1 MLLNVRLLA
10 HIQEEIYHMEYK
22 LNKCLI
28 HVGLMISM
36 LEDFVY
42 DINQIII
49 YYRFVNS
56 ISRML
61 PLFMV
66 LSWIFT
72 VSMNVKDIVHEK
84 EK

>member
-1 MLLNVRLLA
+1 M
-10 HIQEEIYHMEYK
+10 HIQEEIYHMVYK
-22 LNKCLI
+22 HNKHLI

-36 LEDFVY
+36 FDVFMEILKRIFFGF
-42 DINQIII
+42 
-49 YYRFVNS
+49 RFVNS

>member
-1 MLLNVRLLA
+1 MV
-10 HIQEEIYHMEYK
+10 YK

-36 LEDFVY
+36 FEFLVK
-42 DINQIII
+42 ILKTIII
-49 YYRFVNS
+49 YFRFINT

>member
-1 MLLNVRLLA
+1 HSSLF
-10 HIQEEIYHMEYK
+10 IY
-22 LNKCLI
+22 LQNA
-28 HVGLMISM
+28 
-36 LEDFVY
+36 LERA
-42 DINQIII
+42 II
-49 YYRFVNS
+49 YAQTGRNISYGIQTQQMPYPCWINDKFSNA